1 LLVLSA
7 IADLLP
13 ARDGA
18 GDLLRKAKKAE
29 KAGRVAQAYL
39 LYAEAA
45 ALDPAGQTRAWAK
58 SLALRRRALTEIKAM
73 PKDLDRGDEEAGS
86 SALLGVISPEEL
98 EEARHPLPP
107 VTLRA
112 SRAIRSFDLRGDA
125 RRLYEQVA
133 GAYGLTVVFDG
144 DYTTSKLI
152 RLKIEDAG
160 YREALRILGAATGTF
175 AVPVSERLILVA
187 QDTTRKRQELEHNM
201 AVVIPIPETVSVQE
215 AQELARAIQQLMEI
229 KRLVIDTQRRLVLV
243 RDRVSRVLPAQVLF
257 AELMRPRPEVT
268 IEVDF
273 LEATET
279 AKTRYGLG
287 LPGSFPL
294 AWLSTLWGNSP
305 AAPSGFSS
313 LATLGGGA
321 SLIGLGIANAE
332 LFASMAHSSSRTLFA
347 SQLRAVDGQQ
357 AVLHVGDQYP
367 VQTQGYFGPIEGE
380 GQVFTPPPTIS
391 FEDLGI
397 VVKVTPHVHGEQGIT
412 LEIETEL
419 KVLTG
424 QTLNGIPVISNRSFQ
439 GVARLRDNEWA
450 VVAGLARSSE
460 VRAISGLAGLSQIP
474 YLGALFR
481 RDTREHE
488 AGQALLVLKP
498 RLVRLPAEGKLTRPV
513 WTGTET
519 RPLAPL

>member
-1 LLVLSA
+1 VVLVALSA

-98 EEARHPLPP
+98 
-107 VTLRA
+107 
-112 SRAIRSFDLRGDA
+112 A

-287 LPGSFPL
+287 LPWRTP
-294 AWLSTLWGNSP
+294 ARERCSP
-305 AAPSGFSS
+305 PNCGR
-313 LATLGGGA
+313 
-321 SLIGLGIANAE
+321 
-332 LFASMAHSSSRTLFA
+332 SMASRRSCMSATSILSRPRVISARSKEKGKCSLRRRPLVSRISGSSSRSPRTSTA
-347 SQLRAVDGQQ
+347 
-357 AVLHVGDQYP
+357 
-367 VQTQGYFGPIEGE
+367 
-380 GQVFTPPPTIS
+380 
-391 FEDLGI
+391 
-397 VVKVTPHVHGEQGIT
+397 
-412 LEIETEL
+412 
-419 KVLTG
+419 
-424 QTLNGIPVISNRSFQ
+424 NRGSP
-439 GVARLRDNEWA
+439 W
-450 VVAGLARSSE
+450 RS
-460 VRAISGLAGLSQIP
+460 
-474 YLGALFR
+474 R
-481 RDTREHE
+481 RS
-488 AGQALLVLKP
+488 
-498 RLVRLPAEGKLTRPV
+498 
-513 WTGTET
+513 
-519 RPLAPL
+519 